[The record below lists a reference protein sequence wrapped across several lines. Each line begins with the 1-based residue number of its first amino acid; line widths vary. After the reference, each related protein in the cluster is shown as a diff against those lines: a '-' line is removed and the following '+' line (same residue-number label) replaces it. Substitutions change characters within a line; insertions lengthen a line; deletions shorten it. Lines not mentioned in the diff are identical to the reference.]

1 MAGEIDNAL
10 RTAAS
15 KIAEY
20 VEDAATMTVITQYV
34 KVSPNG
40 DADFTT
46 AKPVARS
53 IVKLDG
59 DSEIVMPLREATAGS
74 GRLEVDAGLMDL
86 HERNVAA
93 ATEYRARIL
102 QALVAALPARLR

>member
-10 RTAAS
+10 RTAAG

-34 KVSPNG
+34 TVSPTG
-40 DADFTT
+40 DTDFGT

-59 DSEIVMPLREATAGS
+59 DTEVIMPLREAMAGS
-74 GRLEVDAGLMDL
+74 GRLEVDASLMEL
-86 HERNVAA
+86 HERNVSA

-102 QALVAALPARLR
+102 QALVAALPVRLR